1 LEREGVSNFSA
12 SPYLIVDIL
21 ILNTSDGST
30 VLNEI
35 QGDVCVSFW
44 FGRCNRGANFG
55 GKAAKGKSKSVKRQ
69 GCQRFQLGKLGLL

>member
-1 LEREGVSNFSA
+1 LVRERVSNFSA

-35 QGDVCVSFW
+35 QGDVCVSI
-44 FGRCNRGANFG
+44 
-55 GKAAKGKSKSVKRQ
+55 
-69 GCQRFQLGKLGLL
+69 

>member
-1 LEREGVSNFSA
+1 MERDGVSNFPA

-35 QGDVCVSFW
+35 QGDVCVSIW
-44 FGRCNRGANFG
+44 FLRCNRDADLTACGCQTSIVFSMICARV
-55 GKAAKGKSKSVKRQ
+55 AKGT
-69 GCQRFQLGKLGLL
+69 